1 MQYSATGFSYSPSV
15 SLFGST
21 SNPSWRSISA
31 PSRSQLSASVSDID
45 DDEKERVLARV
56 RRRRGRKAHE
66 DDEIYEVD
74 DDFDDDG
81 ARRSRRGD
89 DSVSY
94 AADMLEDEG
103 LLYDLNDDCLD
114 DDFDDDDESHDT
126 FSNTLIPNQI
136 LDSIDPDG
144 AAERFPEL
152 VSDPRFWFDLFLFIV
167 FLDFVSFVGPRNPFL
182 DVIPEMYNAGLPP
195 PGM

>member
-1 MQYSATGFSYSPSV
+1 MMQYSATGFSFSPSV
-15 SLFGST
+15 SLSGST
-21 SNPSWRSISA
+21 SKPSWRSIST
-31 PSRSQLSASVSDID
+31 PSHSKLSASVSDID

-56 RRRRGRKAHE
+56 RRRRGRKAYD
-66 DDEIYEVD
+66 DDEIYD
-74 DDFDDDG
+74 DDGDFDDDG
-81 ARRSRRGD
+81 SRSNRKGD

-103 LLYDLNDDCLD
+103 LLDDLDDDYLD
-114 DDFDDDDESHDT
+114 DDFDDESYDT

-152 VSDPRFWFDLFLFIV
+152 ASDPRFWFDLFLFIV

-182 DVIPEMYNAGLPP
+182 DIIPEMYNAGLPP